1 VIALPPLLDGA
12 VHTRLITDPEYV
24 AVGVDGTPG
33 TVLGITALP
42 LFVRFVYPDP
52 TSFTG
57 VTCTKYG
64 VPLVRNGI
72 STLEDII
79 KVPLGNC
86 VQGPEKLVEYSTR
99 YPLIGESPSH
109 RGSSH
114 VTLIPPARGV
124 VTKFCGNHGVKPGV
138 NGVTVV
144 AKFPYP
150 FSFFPDTRNR

>member
-1 VIALPPLLDGA
+1 MALPPLLDGA

-33 TVLGITALP
+33 TVLGITAL
-42 LFVRFVYPDP
+42 LLLVRFVYPDP

-64 VPLVRNGI
+64 VPLVRPEIVNGEFDTT
-72 STLEDII
+72 S
-79 KVPLGNC
+79 KS
-86 VQGPEKLVEYSTR
+86 VQGPEKLVEYSMR

-109 RGSSH
+109 RGSSQAT
-114 VTLIPPARGV
+114 VIPPARGV
-124 VTKFCGNHGVKPGV
+124 VTKFCGNHGVKPGI
-138 NGVTVV
+138 NGEFVV

>member
-1 VIALPPLLDGA
+1 M
-12 VHTRLITDPEYV
+12 ITDPEYV
-24 AVGVDGTPG
+24 AVGVEGFPEK
-33 TVLGITALP
+33 VLGVTAL
-42 LFVRFVYPDP
+42 LLLVRFVYPDP
-52 TSFTG
+52 TSFTE
-57 VTCTKYG
+57 VTFTKYG

-72 STLEDII
+72 STI
-79 KVPLGNC
+79 KDPNKVSLGNC

-114 VTLIPPARGV
+114 FTLIPPSRGV
-124 VTKFCGNHGVKPGV
+124 VTKFCGNPGVKPGV
-138 NGVTVV
+138 NGVGVQ